1 MSEIRESRVVRVNR
15 FSVPSE
21 ARDEFLDLIERTHE
35 VIRVQPGF
43 IDDMI
48 LEQQSGTGL
57 FNLLTVLQFE
67 GEHVLQSVITAVAR
81 FDHAAG
87 IDRQA
92 LTRRLGVEAS
102 VGFYRH
108 AGADALIAA

>member
-1 MSEIRESRVVRVNR
+1 MTAIREKHIVRVNR
-15 FSVPSE
+15 FSVPVE
-21 ARDEFLDLIERTHE
+21 ARDEFLRLIKATHE
-35 VIRVQPGF
+35 VIRAQPGF

-48 LEQQSGTGL
+48 LEQQSGIGL

-81 FDHAAG
+81 FDEATG
-87 IDRQA
+87 INRQA
-92 LTRRLGVEAS
+92 LTRRLGVETS

-108 AGADALIAA
+108 AGVEALIAA